1 MAKTDPEKL
10 KRLRE
15 LTITKERDIRAYM
28 HCALCMDDFKA
39 KTNSTLGESPESYA
53 RLSVGFTP
61 IGLQVWCVRHD
72 CNVCHIDFE
81 GHQHPAN
88 TARKRT

>member
-1 MAKTDPEKL
+1 MVKTDPEKL

-15 LTITKERDIRAYM
+15 LTITKDRDIRMYM

-39 KTNSTLGESPESYA
+39 KTSSTLGESPESYA

-61 IGLQVWCVRHD
+61 IGLQICG
-72 CNVCHIDFE
+72 IMY
-81 GHQHPAN
+81 HPPREIWRAIP
-88 TARKRT
+88 T